1 MEGSIVFHRM
11 RNMQVVRVSVDRLVG
26 CICPSDPTPC
36 KKKLRRI
43 WGVDPG
49 MYNACM
55 ALVSCYLLITQEPR
69 LLKQTNDPLL
79 TTALLALLPST
90 HLSALLPK
98 GTLLKLESLTSVH

>member
-1 MEGSIVFHRM
+1 
-11 RNMQVVRVSVDRLVG
+11 MQVVRVSVDRLVG
-26 CICPSDPTPC
+26 HICHSDPTPC

-49 MYNACM
+49 MCNACM
-55 ALVSCYLLITQEPR
+55 ALVSCYLLITQELR

-79 TTALLALLPST
+79 TTTLLALLPST